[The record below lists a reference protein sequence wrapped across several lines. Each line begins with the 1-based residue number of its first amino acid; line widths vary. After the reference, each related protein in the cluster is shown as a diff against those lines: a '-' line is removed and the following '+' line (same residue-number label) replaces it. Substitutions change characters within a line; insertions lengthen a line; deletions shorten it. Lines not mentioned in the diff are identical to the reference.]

1 MVVTDRPE
9 TSFTAVVQARAAS
22 PSICTVQ
29 APHSATPQP
38 YFVPVSPN
46 SSRRYQS
53 NGIDGSPSKDCS
65 WPLTRNV
72 TMACLSDWCRPKDS
86 ISEGANAAT
95 LLMPGRGSKGFS
107 KCHADADGAGDRG
120 AGAVAARVGGAGG
133 LRDKHRGSRREG
145 AERIVGRIERV
156 LQQTE

>member
-1 MVVTDRPE
+1 MVITERPE
-9 TSFTAVVQARAAS
+9 TSFTAVMQARVVS
-22 PSICTVQ
+22 PSIWTVQ

-65 WPLTRNV
+65 WPLTRNL

-95 LLMPGRGSKGFS
+95 LLMPGRGSRGFS
-107 KCHADADGAGDRG
+107 KCHADADCAGDRC
-120 AGAVAARVGGAGG
+120 AGAVAARVGCAGSPG
-133 LRDKHRGSRREG
+133 EEHRGGRREG
-145 AERIVGRIERV
+145 AESIICRVERI
-156 LQQTE
+156 LQ